1 MIDYSYST
9 NIHPKGWGYEVWVA
23 NSSKYCGKILHM
35 KPKGVMSYHF
45 HKIKHETFF
54 ILEGTGTMIM
64 GEEDGHPHSYFKLSP
79 GVKIEIPPNVLHM
92 VMAGDEGLNI
102 MEVSTEH
109 FEDDSYRILKGD

>member
-1 MIDYSYST
+1 MIDYSLS
-9 NIHPKGWGYEVWVA
+9 HEVHKKGWGYEVWVA
-23 NSSKYCGKILHM
+23 NSPKYCGKILHM
-35 KPKGVMSYHF
+35 KPSTVLSYHY

-64 GEEDGHPHSYFKLSP
+64 GKANGYPTSYFKLKS
-79 GVKIEIPPNVLHM
+79 GVTIEIPPETPHM